1 MTETSGNL
9 ALKKE
14 TDSKFALPA
23 IRTRFSS
30 AGSARCIVVL
40 RQKRRFNAI
49 NLHLYHYA
57 GNNPVKYTDPDGRQ
71 SMYFPGGGTNFNGP
85 APGMKYNIENY
96 SKECSAI
103 GDLVVGQTSNP
114 SGAGILIDK
123 LFLHGK
129 YGNKALTYECNVLT
143 AFIMLQVDVKNEGT
157 FDLDGD
163 GKYSDKEVSMYTDFI
178 NASIILNY
186 SDQSDLG
193 PYEDKVKLPKLSEDD
208 AKKFLNNE
216 QISKL
221 PEIKEEEKND

>member
-1 MTETSGNL
+1 
-9 ALKKE
+9 
-14 TDSKFALPA
+14 
-23 IRTRFSS
+23 
-30 AGSARCIVVL
+30 
-40 RQKRRFNAI
+40 
-49 NLHLYHYA
+49 
-57 GNNPVKYTDPDGRQ
+57 
-71 SMYFPGGGTNFNGP
+71 
-85 APGMKYNIENY
+85 
-96 SKECSAI
+96 
-103 GDLVVGQTSNP
+103 
-114 SGAGILIDK
+114 
-123 LFLHGK
+123 
-129 YGNKALTYECNVLT
+129 
-143 AFIMLQVDVKNEGT
+143 MLQVDVKNEGT